1 MHQRRTTTK
10 IKQPCRIGM
19 NGTGGNHDVALHK
32 NNNDNPASCTTNG
45 NDGSSIVSTTTLGT
59 TTATTNT
66 TTISYGNSISTST
79 NCNNNNVSS
88 NSNRRKRVKRG
99 RRIQSSSTNFEFSI
113 HRLLLPLIIIFCI
126 LWIRMFYMIGSSR
139 RSLVLPPPV
148 LLSNNTNNENHD
160 DAIQAQNNNN
170 NHDRRRQQQ
179 EEARSILI
187 SQSKSNSK
195 IDSSSSS
202 SSSSKFQ
209 LISNQAPSC
218 NNTLSSSSE
227 EEIDITL
234 VTQLSQ
240 DRLWMMKYHCER
252 YGPNSISIAVYTNKT
267 LEEVQTELVEMG
279 CRVQQA
285 TTDDDDDAGNSHGND
300 NGSKSKDDDDDD
312 EKNMEIDNDDPTKG
326 KTAEEGATTTTTAAI
341 VSVVVLNAER
351 HGTTAAWNDY
361 PVNELRNLA
370 LRAVR
375 TTHILYIDI
384 DFWTS
389 ANLYDTIVHNPQ
401 IKQQLYQDPKLV
413 LVIPAFQLQRISNCT
428 DETIDCRQEHV
439 TLMPHKVKGLS
450 EGIKNKRITIFDPTN
465 RGGHGS
471 TDYTKWFQQPS
482 GNLHKI
488 DCLKSHR
495 YEPFVVIRY
504 CREITPP
511 FQSIFSGYGK
521 NKMTWMM
528 QVIRSGF
535 VFAQLG
541 GVYVIHYPHPLSSSR
556 MNWNTAPKQL
566 QQQQQH
572 QNYNVRRP
580 KQSDGDTINFQNY
593 KRGQTDLLYLE
604 FKNWLEETIPS
615 TNIRVPMC
623 HTAQDDDNKL
633 WIDPKLKKWK

>member
-1 MHQRRTTTK
+1 
-10 IKQPCRIGM
+10 
-19 NGTGGNHDVALHK
+19 
-32 NNNDNPASCTTNG
+32 
-45 NDGSSIVSTTTLGT
+45 
-59 TTATTNT
+59 
-66 TTISYGNSISTST
+66 
-79 NCNNNNVSS
+79 
-88 NSNRRKRVKRG
+88 
-99 RRIQSSSTNFEFSI
+99 
-113 HRLLLPLIIIFCI
+113 
-126 LWIRMFYMIGSSR
+126 
-139 RSLVLPPPV
+139 
-148 LLSNNTNNENHD
+148 
-160 DAIQAQNNNN
+160 
-170 NHDRRRQQQ
+170 
-179 EEARSILI
+179 
-187 SQSKSNSK
+187 
-195 IDSSSSS
+195 
-202 SSSSKFQ
+202 
-209 LISNQAPSC
+209 APSC
-218 NNTLSSSSE
+218 NNTVSSSE

-267 LEEVQTELVEMG
+267 LEDVKTELVDLG
-279 CRVQQA
+279 C
-285 TTDDDDDAGNSHGND
+285 
-300 NGSKSKDDDDDD
+300 
-312 EKNMEIDNDDPTKG
+312 P
-326 KTAEEGATTTTTAAI
+326 TTTAT
-341 VSVVVLNAER
+341 VSVVVLNAES
-351 HGTTAAWNDY
+351 HGTAWNDY
-361 PVNELRNLA
+361 PVNKLRNLA

-389 ANLYDTIVHNPQ
+389 ANLYNTLVHNPQ

-428 DETIDCRQEHV
+428 DETKDCRTEHV
-439 TLMPHKVKGLS
+439 PLMPHTFQELS
-450 EGIKNKRITIFDPTN
+450 EGIQNKKITIFDPTN

-471 TDYTKWFQQPS
+471 TDYAKWFQQPS
-482 GNLHKI
+482 GSLSPI

-541 GVYVIHYPHPLSSSR
+541 GVYVIHYPHQLSSSR
-556 MNWNTAPKQL
+556 MNWNTSPKQL
-566 QQQQQH
+566 QQSQQH

-623 HTAQDDDNKL
+623 PTAQDDDNKL
-633 WIDPKLKKWK
+633 WIDP